1 MGHPRPPTD
10 QQRTIDL
17 VAPPARGCATERV
30 IVVFHS
36 RVGVAYVGS
45 GGAGPHGGRV
55 DGAVVEVRAV
65 AGLAA
70 AAGVVWVV
78 CAKGAACFVHTFFVE

>member
-1 MGHPRPPTD
+1 M
-10 QQRTIDL
+10 
-17 VAPPARGCATERV
+17 
-30 IVVFHS
+30 VFHS
-36 RVGVAYVGS
+36 RVGVAHVGS

-78 CAKGAACFVHTFFVE
+78 CAKGAACFVHTFADLYNTVDVSDVRCAMCRASQRVRVRA

>member
-1 MGHPRPPTD
+1 MF
-10 QQRTIDL
+10 
-17 VAPPARGCATERV
+17 ATERV

-36 RVGVAYVGS
+36 RVGVAHVGS

-78 CAKGAACFVHTFFVE
+78 CAKGAACFVHTLFLRLVDTT